1 MWLNRVTLDWVGEV
15 KLLCFDL
22 ALLHIVIGLE
32 ILHHPLSLALRR
44 KPVFTFILLW
54 FWFYNTQLKFPLKEN
69 PVHGAYL
76 ENSIYVKPLNCSSS
90 RFWINTVLSSLQR
103 VLFSKW
109 LYVFPLMTD
118 IPSSAC
124 NNISLLLQLLGY
136 LRKSTCRFSFHLR
149 WCLII

>member
-90 RFWINTVLSSLQR
+90 RFWINTVLSSLH
-103 VLFSKW
+103 FSCS
-109 LYVFPLMTD
+109 LNGFPFFPFMTD
-118 IPSSAC
+118 TPSSAC
-124 NNISLLLQLLGY
+124 SNTSLLLQLLGY